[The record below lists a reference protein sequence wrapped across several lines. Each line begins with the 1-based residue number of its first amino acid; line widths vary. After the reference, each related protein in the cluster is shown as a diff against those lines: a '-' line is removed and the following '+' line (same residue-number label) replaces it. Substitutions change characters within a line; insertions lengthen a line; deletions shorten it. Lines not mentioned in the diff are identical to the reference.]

1 VTLFPGAQVNEL
13 KLDDEGSF
21 IQEFVDDPLLID
33 GYKFDIGVYTFITSV
48 DPLRIY
54 VFEGDVLLRFC
65 PEPYYPFDS
74 GNRDK
79 YVVHDDYRP
88 TWKVPTLAKIYSDMG
103 YSFRYVKNLISNSK
117 ARVHFSR
124 ALYYAQQNV

>member
-1 VTLFPGAQVNEL
+1 VDQL

-21 IQEFVDDPLLID
+21 VQEFVDNPLLID
-33 GYKFDIGVYTFITSV
+33 GYKFDIGVYTFITSI

-65 PEPYYPFDS
+65 PDKYQPFDAA
-74 GNRDK
+74 NRDK

-88 TWKVPTLAKIYSDMG
+88 TWKVQTLAKIYSDMG
-103 YSFRYVKNLISNSK
+103 YSFR
-117 ARVHFSR
+117 
-124 ALYYAQQNV
+124 